1 MKYPYLVR
9 EKDCK
14 TDIIVTIYAKDIG
27 EDGEP
32 ITLLS
37 NAHLKCNYQGSAKKR
52 YDSEHHIVE
61 LVGVALF
68 HGDVFQNISEIT
80 SGEVVVF
87 GEKRQIVSGTKERNP
102 DGSVN
107 YTRLELK

>member
-1 MKYPYLVR
+1 MKYPSLVR
-9 EKDCK
+9 KKDCK
-14 TDIIVTIYAKDIG
+14 TDILVKIYSQDIG

-32 ITLLS
+32 IILCCEY
-37 NAHLKCNYQGSAKKR
+37 LKCNYQGSAKR
-52 YDSEHHIVE
+52 RFDAEHNIIE

-68 HGDVFQNISEIT
+68 HGDPFTSVSEIS
-80 SGEVVVF
+80 SGEVIVF
-87 GEKRQIVSGTKERNP
+87 NEKRQIVKGTKERNP

>member
-1 MKYPYLVR
+1 MIYPSLVR
-9 EKDCK
+9 KKDCK
-14 TDIIVTIYAKDIG
+14 TDISVVIYTNDIG

-32 ITLLS
+32 ITYIS
-37 NAHLKCNYQGSAKKR
+37 ENLKCNYQGSAKCR
-52 YDSEHHIVE
+52 YDAEHKIVE

-68 HGDVFQNISEIT
+68 NGDPFPTISEIT

-87 GEKRQIVSGTKERNP
+87 GDKRQISKGIKERNP

>member
-1 MKYPYLVR
+1 MKYPSLVR

-14 TDIIVTIYAKDIG
+14 TDITVVVYSQDIG

-32 ITLLS
+32 ITIFS
-37 NAHLKCNYQGSAKKR
+37 DNLKCNYQGSGKRR
-52 YDSEHHIVE
+52 YDAEHNIVE
-61 LVGVALF
+61 LVGVALL
-68 HGDVFQNISEIT
+68 HGDAFPTITEIT
-80 SGEVVVF
+80 SGEVVVY
-87 GEKRQIVSGTKERNP
+87 GEKRQIVKGTKERNP